1 MPEAT
6 SAPARLYVE
15 RCGQCHAAY
24 VPGLMT
30 ADMWRLQLDMM
41 RDKMLQAGV
50 APLTGAESDAITNYL
65 TSNAA
70 RN

>member
-1 MPEAT
+1 
-6 SAPARLYVE
+6 
-15 RCGQCHAAY
+15 
-24 VPGLMT
+24 MT